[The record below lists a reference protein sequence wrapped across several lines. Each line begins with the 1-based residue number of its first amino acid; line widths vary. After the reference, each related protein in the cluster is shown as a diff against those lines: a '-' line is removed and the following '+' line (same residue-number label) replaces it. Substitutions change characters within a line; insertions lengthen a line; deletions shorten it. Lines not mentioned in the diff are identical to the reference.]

1 MGEPNQSR
9 LSVAVLL
16 SSGEQFSP
24 YFGGALARWT
34 YEVYRWLAPQ
44 VDVTVIGFPTASGDR
59 YPMAHASSGVWRA
72 CRVMERVPGLRRYEE
87 ELWVRSL
94 YSRVRRFQV
103 VHIHNRPQWVGMLRR
118 LGYGGVVVLH
128 LQNDHL
134 GHWTSEMLDELASQL
149 QGVAVC
155 SGYLRDRFAA
165 RSAALAG
172 KTRVVFNGVNT
183 ELFSPREELRESRT
197 IFFVG
202 RFDAEKGVLEL
213 VRAFARVL
221 QERPECTLV
230 IGGTTGF
237 GTHTETAYV
246 REVRVE
252 AGLLEA
258 RHPRS
263 VRFAGYLH
271 HDRDLPQYF
280 QKAAVF
286 ACPSLF
292 QEPFGLVN
300 AEAMACATPVVGASR
315 GGIPEVVGDA
325 GLLVNPEDAR
335 ELAWALCLMLGDPD
349 RRAELGQAS
358 LERARKMFDWRVIA
372 DLWMGFLGEV
382 RGGA

>member
-1 MGEPNQSR
+1 MAQANQKR
-9 LSVAVLL
+9 LSTAVLL

-34 YEVYRWLAPQ
+34 YEVYRWLVPEM
-44 VDVTVIGFPTASGDR
+44 DVRVFGFPTAPGDR
-59 YPMAHASSGVWRA
+59 YPMAHGSSGVWRA

-87 ELWVRSL
+87 EVWIRSL
-94 YSRVRRFQV
+94 FSRVRRLEV
-103 VHIHNRPQWVGMLRR
+103 VHIHNRPQWVGLLRR
-118 LGYGGVVVLH
+118 LGYGGAIVLH

-134 GHWTSEMLDELASQL
+134 GHWTGEMLDGLASQL

-155 SGYLRDRFAA
+155 SGYLRDRFAG

-183 ELFSPREELRESRT
+183 ELFSPREELRENRT

-202 RFDAEKGVLEL
+202 RFDPEKGVLEL

-221 QERPECTLV
+221 QERPESRLV

-237 GTHTETAYV
+237 GTHKETAYV
-246 REVRVE
+246 QEVRRE

-258 RHPRS
+258 RNPGC
-263 VRFAGYLH
+263 VRFAGYLD

-300 AEAMACATPVVGASR
+300 AEAMACATPVVGSNR

-325 GLLVNPEDAR
+325 GILVNPEDAR
-335 ELAWALCLMLGDPD
+335 ELAWALSLMLGDPD

-358 LERARKMFDWRVIA
+358 LERAREMFDWRVIA
-372 DLWMGFLGEV
+372 KEWWEFLGEISD
-382 RGGA
+382 